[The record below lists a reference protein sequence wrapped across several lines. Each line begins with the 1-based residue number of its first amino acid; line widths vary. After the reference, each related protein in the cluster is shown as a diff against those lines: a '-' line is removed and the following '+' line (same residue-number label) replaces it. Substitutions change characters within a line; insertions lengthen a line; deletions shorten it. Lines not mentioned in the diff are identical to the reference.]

1 MYKTRVVFFQPIFCC
16 ESISGRTCV
25 AHRVV
30 KEATSDSLS
39 CNSAFV
45 SMHVHVPRTFYY
57 QYWYRYLIFIIETIN
72 ATFEAIRG
80 LSLRCS

>member
-1 MYKTRVVFFQPIFCC
+1 MYRARVVFFQSIFCR

-45 SMHVHVPRTFYY
+45 SVHV
-57 QYWYRYLIFIIETIN
+57 
-72 ATFEAIRG
+72 A
-80 LSLRCS
+80 